1 VLDNCT
7 KLFEAIGLFDALAD
21 DPQIVCRCFG
31 MHGKAYENGG
41 ARERV
46 DQAPAD
52 LVEKPLPLVV
62 NAAASQIDPRTL
74 KVGACVPVDLYNV
87 GSHGF
92 PLLQSEASQRERE
105 VKVSDCSRGRG

>member
-1 VLDNCT
+1 VLDNCS
-7 KLFEAIGLFDALAD
+7 KLSEAIESFDALAYN
-21 DPQIVCRCFG
+21 PQIVCRCFG
-31 MHGKAYENGG
+31 MYGKAYEDRGTG
-41 ARERV
+41 ERV

-62 NAAASQIDPRTL
+62 NAAASQVDPRTL

-92 PLLQSEASQRERE
+92 PLFA
-105 VKVSDCSRGRG
+105 V

>member
-1 VLDNCT
+1 LHSSDRLTLCTLDGVPNNCT

-21 DPQIVCRCFG
+21 DPQIVCWCFG

-62 NAAASQIDPRTL
+62 NAAASQVAPRTL

-92 PLLQSEASQRERE
+92 PLIA
-105 VKVSDCSRGRG
+105 V